1 MSMMSLVRRKSIHLC
16 SMCADHCISLLQT
29 NVFLFAGEWII
40 SSHDVE
46 CISIGAGILG
56 CGGGGD
62 PNVGRAAAQQ
72 LLNEGKTIRLKDPHK
87 YDYI

>member
-1 MSMMSLVRRKSIHLC
+1 M
-16 SMCADHCISLLQT
+16 
-29 NVFLFAGEWII
+29 FLFAGEWII

-72 LLNEGKTIRLKDPHK
+72 LLSEGKKICLKDPHK
-87 YDYI
+87 YDILSLFARACSNFIYFSQS